1 MGNLVELS
9 RSVSCFEAEISRAIG
24 WVDLGCSDE
33 RGCCEVE
40 EVKKLVS
47 LDEVEL
53 GDVSCEDEIGSDAI
67 ASS

>member
-1 MGNLVELS
+1 MGILVELS

-24 WVDLGCSDE
+24 WVDLGCGDE
-33 RGCCEVE
+33 GGCCEVE
-40 EVKKLVS
+40 KVKKLVS

-53 GDVSCEDEIGSDAI
+53 GDVRCGDAIGSDAI